1 MTYGPYYPLVLALAG
16 IVAALIVWAFPGAD
30 DRIGFALA
38 IAGVAL
44 ALVGIVWS
52 RLLRRSYRVSH
63 VRPPPVRRL
72 P

>member
-1 MTYGPYYPLVLALAG
+1 MTYGPYSPLVLALAG

-44 ALVGIVWS
+44 ALAGIVWS
-52 RLLRRSYRVSH
+52 LWRASS
-63 VRPPPVRRL
+63 
-72 P
+72 